1 MKIVLFAAAIAAVA
15 LSMTAAVAQDRSL
28 LPSSSIRVAQAAS
41 SCSAWKTICDSRGPG
56 CDAKFNQ
63 CMKSGCWVEGQQY
76 GGAKHCGL
84 AKR

>member
-1 MKIVLFAAAIAAVA
+1 MNFVSMAFVGLIVLTTSAAA
-15 LSMTAAVAQDRSL
+15 QDKIGPDRQG
-28 LPSSSIRVAQAAS
+28 SIRVAQAAS

-56 CDAKFNQ
+56 CDAKFSQ